1 MDVAILVGRVL
12 FAAIFV
18 GGSIGHFTNTATMS
32 SYTESM
38 GLRPGRLFVL
48 GSAVWMSIASAL
60 LVVGAWIDVAALM
73 LLVFLIPTA
82 FVMHRFWTATD
93 PETKANEQIHFLKDL
108 SLAGGALMLFGFA
121 VKAGDSLGYT
131 VIGPLFS

>member
-1 MDVAILVGRVL
+1 MDVAILIGRVL

-32 SYTESM
+32 AHTESM

-48 GSAVWMSIASAL
+48 GSAVWMSIAAAL
-60 LVVGAWIDVAALM
+60 LLVGAWIDVAALM
-73 LLVFLIPTA
+73 LFVFLIPTA

-93 PETKANEQIHFLKDL
+93 PETKATEQIHFLKDL

-121 VKAGDSLGYT
+121 VKAGGSLDYT
-131 VIGPLFS
+131 VTGPLFS